1 MSDGLNLTIKSHG
14 KDQSFTIFTPEG
26 EVKVSLRHCDAR
38 SASLNV
44 LGPIKWPVL
53 RESLI
58 AQRDDTKTVT
68 SRELLREACELLEGL
83 SAFCKGG
90 TDLSSEIAFLAKV
103 KDLL

>member
-1 MSDGLNLTIKSHG
+1 MSDGLNLTIKSRG

-26 EVKVSLRHCDAR
+26 EVKVSLRYCDAS

-44 LGPIKWPVL
+44 IAPINCTVL

-68 SRELLREACELLEGL
+68 SRDLLREACELLESVPGHSCTVDMEYFLDKVEGL
-83 SAFCKGG
+83 
-90 TDLSSEIAFLAKV
+90 L
-103 KDLL
+103 

>member
-26 EVKVSLRHCDAR
+26 EVKVSLRHCDGR

-58 AQRDDTKTVT
+58 AQRDDSKTVT
-68 SRELLREACELLEGL
+68 SRELLREACELLETL
-83 SAFCKGG
+83 IEYER
-90 TDLSSEIAFLAKV
+90 DSEEDTVAFLAKV
-103 KDLL
+103 EGLL

>member
-26 EVKVSLRHCDAR
+26 EIKVSLRYCDAA

-44 LGPIKWPVL
+44 IAPINCTVL

-58 AQRDDTKTVT
+58 AQRDDTKTTT
-68 SRELLREACELLEGL
+68 SRELLREACELLEGVPGH
-83 SAFCKGG
+83 SC
-90 TDLSSEIAFLAKV
+90 TVEMEYFLDKV
-103 KDLL
+103 KGLL